1 MKVTIFLMFVGQN
14 SGDYL
19 GIAAKKKKIA
29 KHKFP
34 WTKYEEAVKKK
45 IYEPLQWKR
54 NRLAAVR

>member
-1 MKVTIFLMFVGQN
+1 MFAEQN

-34 WTKYEEAVKKK
+34 WTKYEEAEKRKM
-45 IYEPLQWKR
+45 YEPLQWKR
-54 NRLAAVR
+54 NQFAAMR